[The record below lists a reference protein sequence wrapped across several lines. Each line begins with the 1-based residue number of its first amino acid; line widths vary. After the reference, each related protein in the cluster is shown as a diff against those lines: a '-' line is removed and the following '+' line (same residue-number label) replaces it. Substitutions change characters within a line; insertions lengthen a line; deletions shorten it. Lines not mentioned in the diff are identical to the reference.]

1 MSGLLFLCLIY
12 KLCQYFDVDIIMKVL
27 VIGASANPSRT
38 SNQALHMLTQY
49 EHEVVAIGSKLST
62 VAGINILDEWPEN
75 LSDIHTVTLYI
86 NPSIQPHYYDYILD
100 LKPERVI
107 FNPGTENPQFMK
119 TLIQSGI
126 HIEEACT
133 LVMLRTRQF

>member
-1 MSGLLFLCLIY
+1 VSGLLFLCLIY

-49 EHEVVAIGSKLST
+49 EHEVVAIGSKLNT

-100 LKPERVI
+100 LKPETW
-107 FNPGTENPQFMK
+107 N
-119 TLIQSGI
+119 
-126 HIEEACT
+126 
-133 LVMLRTRQF
+133 